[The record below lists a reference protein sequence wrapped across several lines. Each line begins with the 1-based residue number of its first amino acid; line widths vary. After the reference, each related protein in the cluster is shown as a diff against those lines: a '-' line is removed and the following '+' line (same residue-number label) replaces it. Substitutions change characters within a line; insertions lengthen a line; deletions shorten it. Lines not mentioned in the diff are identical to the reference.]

1 VNILHAVKN
10 LKIIGDKVMKKRL
23 EIFTLVFTLIV
34 VISNP
39 VLAAPTTEQVQ
50 IQKEQ
55 LQADKAQLKK
65 AQDKRFEIEQKIEN
79 LDNQIEDVMDKIKEN
94 KKQIDKAKEDIKT
107 AEKELKQ
114 AEEDTKA
121 EQDLFNKRMRAIY
134 INGIGGYFDVILG
147 AKGLSDFLSRI
158 ETVKSIIQLDQKIT
172 TNLKL
177 KQQELN
183 SKKQA
188 LNEQNIKLLALNDE
202 NAKKLD
208 NLKASKDEQNKLIKE
223 AKQEEGLYESVAN
236 ASQAELNETLSQ
248 IQEIRTGIPKYT
260 PSRGAVPASSNAVI
274 AYASNFLG
282 TPYLWGGTT
291 PAGFDCSG
299 FTQYVYR
306 HFGIYIGRTTYD
318 QIKDGYAV
326 SRDQLQPGDLVFFG
340 QGGSPSHMGIYI
352 GNGMYINSPRT
363 GDVLKISPVNRP
375 DYITARRVM

>member
-188 LNEQNIKLLALNDE
+188 LNEQNIKLLALKN
-202 NAKKLD
+202 
-208 NLKASKDEQNKLIKE
+208 SC
-223 AKQEEGLYESVAN
+223 
-236 ASQAELNETLSQ
+236 TLSNLAC
-248 IQEIRTGIPKYT
+248 
-260 PSRGAVPASSNAVI
+260 SCFAS
-274 AYASNFLG
+274 ASAASFLSSC
-282 TPYLWGGTT
+282 L
-291 PAGFDCSG
+291 
-299 FTQYVYR
+299 
-306 HFGIYIGRTTYD
+306 I
-318 QIKDGYAV
+318 
-326 SRDQLQPGDLVFFG
+326 
-340 QGGSPSHMGIYI
+340 
-352 GNGMYINSPRT
+352 
-363 GDVLKISPVNRP
+363 
-375 DYITARRVM
+375 